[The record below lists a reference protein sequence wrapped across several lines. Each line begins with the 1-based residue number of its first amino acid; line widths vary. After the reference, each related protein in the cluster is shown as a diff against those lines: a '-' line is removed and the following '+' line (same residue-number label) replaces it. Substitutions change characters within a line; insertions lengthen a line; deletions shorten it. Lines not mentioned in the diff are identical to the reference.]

1 MAETLPL
8 FPLDG
13 VLFPEMLMP
22 LHIFEPRYR
31 VLVKRSLD
39 RAQPFGIVLIRSGAE
54 VGGAEPHT
62 VGTSAEIVG
71 HQPLPD
77 GRSFI
82 VVRGGRR
89 FAIERVDAHVAPYLV
104 GDVRYLDEDE
114 GTDAADTARVAAD
127 RFSEYLHSILAAT
140 DEPRSEAPDLASVGS
155 GSPRE
160 IAYRIAAGLAI
171 DAAERQ
177 RLLEAP
183 TTGQRLAA
191 ELRLLER
198 ENALL
203 KELLLRLRASGDASK
218 LN

>member
-31 VLVKRSLD
+31 MLVKRSLD
-39 RAQPFGIVLIRSGAE
+39 RETPFGIVLIRADGSR
-54 VGGAEPHT
+54 EPHG
-62 VGTSAEIVG
+62 VGTAATIVG

-89 FAIERVDAHVAPYLV
+89 FAIERIDAHAAPYLV
-104 GDVRYLDEDE
+104 ADVRYLDEDE
-114 GTDAADTARVAAD
+114 GTEAAETAHAAAD

-140 DEPRSEAPDLASVGS
+140 DEPRSEAPDLASLAS
-155 GSPRE
+155 GSARE
-160 IAYRIAAGLAI
+160 VAYRIAASLAI
-171 DAAERQ
+171 DSGERQ

-183 TTGQRLAA
+183 TTAERLQG

-203 KELLLRLRASGDASK
+203 KELLLRLRASAEAPK

>member
-1 MAETLPL
+1 MPETLPL

-31 VLVKRSLD
+31 MLVKRSLD
-39 RAQPFGIVLIRSGAE
+39 RSEPFGIVLSGSTGE
-54 VGGAEPHT
+54 GGGPHQ
-62 VGTSAEIVG
+62 VGTAAEIVG

-89 FAIERVDAHVAPYLV
+89 FAIERIDADAAPYLV
-104 GDVRYLDEDE
+104 GRVRYLDEDE
-114 GTDAADTARVAAD
+114 GSESTDAAREAAD
-127 RFSEYLHSILAAT
+127 LFSEYLHSILAAT
-140 DEPRSEAPDLASVGS
+140 DEPRSEAPDVASMGA

-160 IAYRIAAGLAI
+160 IAYRIAASLAI
-171 DAAERQ
+171 DSAERQ

-183 TTGQRLAA
+183 STAERLAS

-203 KELLLRLRASGDASK
+203 KELLLRLRASSEPSK

>member
-22 LHIFEPRYR
+22 LHIFETRYR

-39 RAQPFGIVLIRSGAE
+39 REQPFGIVLIRARGE
-54 VGGAEPHT
+54 GAEPHP
-62 VGTSAEIVG
+62 VGTTAEIVG

-89 FAIERVDAHVAPYLV
+89 FAIERIDTHAAPYLV
-104 GDVRYLDEDE
+104 ADIRYLDEDE
-114 GTDAADTARVAAD
+114 GTEAVDTARAAAD

-140 DEPRSEAPDLASVGS
+140 DEPRSEAPDVASMGA

-160 IAYRIAAGLAI
+160 IAYRIAASLAI

-183 TTGQRLAA
+183 STHDRLIS

-203 KELLLRLRASGDASK
+203 KELLLRLRASGEASK